1 MGSLVCSYLFRGDTH
16 MTSTLRGLGW
26 GVRQKWDGRRF
37 GGSECSWRPIFVFF
51 IKVNWIC
58 TMTRYAESNNIL
70 LVSFWLWCRQ
80 WYHCIVCGLNRTTE
94 NVVNLN
100 VTWLGFCFDFVR
112 SHARCCCCSTVC
124 WRRWRGVKIRRP
136 NLTG

>member
-37 GGSECSWRPIFVFF
+37 GGSECSWRPIFCQ
-51 IKVNWIC
+51 VNWIC

-70 LVSFWLWCRQ
+70 LISFWLWCRQ
-80 WYHCIVCGLNRTTE
+80 WSHPFMIPLHCLWAKSNNRTRSQF
-94 NVVNLN
+94 VCD
-100 VTWLGFCFDFVR
+100 VTWFLFWFR
-112 SHARCCCCSTVC
+112 SFTCTMLLLFNSLLKTVE
-124 WRRWRGVKIRRP
+124 GV
-136 NLTG
+136 GG